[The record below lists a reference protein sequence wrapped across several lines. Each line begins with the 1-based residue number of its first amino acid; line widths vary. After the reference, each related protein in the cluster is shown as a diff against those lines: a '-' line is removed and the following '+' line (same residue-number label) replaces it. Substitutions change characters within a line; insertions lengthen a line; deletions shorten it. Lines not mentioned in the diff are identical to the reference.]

1 MLLDK
6 PSKQNISDLI
16 LLFKK
21 RLGLSL
27 LLSLTILASIV
38 LESIGFGMI
47 LPVLEALIGQGAPT
61 FLGEVFRDLYA
72 FLGIEMTLMNVIVL
86 FAIVML
92 LKNVLIV
99 LREALRSYFAYSF
112 KRDAMLGINESLFRM
127 HYEDFSK
134 ERQGHLI
141 NDVVTETQ
149 HATLALLQSIEFVIS
164 FIAIIAFLVV
174 MFMANPVVTGWLT
187 VIAAIFVGGSK
198 YSLGKYS
205 KKVGLKEVS
214 LNQSVTDQLAESV
227 TLMRDFRL
235 YLLENFHLTRIKK
248 TLSKLIR
255 LLVRWDIMTAAIM
268 PIIELVIVLG
278 FSIYLGYMVIEGK
291 SGSFI
296 DVLPSISV
304 ILVLA
309 HRMLQRVSRLSVTYL
324 AVSKY
329 LPSFYTVLK
338 YYNKHDVQEKTAVG
352 DDLIGDVEFHDV
364 SIRLPGGKTVVKNV
378 NMTLPSGRATALIG
392 ESGSGKSTLIDA
404 MIRLRR
410 IDTGRIFV
418 NGKDLSQYSDDFIR
432 SRISVISQSTVLR
445 NDSVLNN
452 ILSGDMSAR
461 DEDVINLC
469 RALDIDGFIRAL
481 PDGYNT
487 IVGDRGGLLSGGQ
500 VQRIVIARALLR
512 KPDILIMDEATSAL
526 DKDTEASVNE
536 KIMSFMKG
544 KTVLVVTHQAAILE
558 YCSKFYR
565 VEDGSVRES

>member
-16 LLFKK
+16 LVFKK

-27 LLSLTILASIV
+27 LLGLIILASIV

-149 HATLALLQSIEFVIS
+149 HATLALLQAIEFVIS

-174 MFMANPVVTGWLT
+174 MFMANPVVTGWLI

-235 YLLENFHLTRIKK
+235 YLLEKFHLTRTKK
-248 TLSKLIR
+248 TLSELIR

-291 SGSFI
+291 PDSFI
-296 DVLPSISV
+296 EVLPSIGV

-324 AVSKY
+324 SVSKY
-329 LPSFYTVLK
+329 LPSLYTVLK
-338 YYNKHDVQEKTAVG
+338 YYNKHDAQAKTVVG

-364 SIRLPGGKTVVKNV
+364 SIRLPDGQTVVKNV
-378 NMTLPSGRATALIG
+378 NMTLPSGRATALVG

-410 IDTGRIFV
+410 IDTGQISV

-526 DKDTEASVNE
+526 DKNAESSVNE

-544 KTVLVVTHQAAILE
+544 KTV
-558 YCSKFYR
+558 
-565 VEDGSVRES
+565 